1 MICNSVR
8 QLLSQTNYLDSNY
21 HHNPSSSAYI
31 LSHSR
36 KIMSGVNSQKARV
49 DVDEDVDDLDGA
61 LLPIIEPLNLHA
73 F

>member
-1 MICNSVR
+1 
-8 QLLSQTNYLDSNY
+8 
-21 HHNPSSSAYI
+21 
-31 LSHSR
+31 
-36 KIMSGVNSQKARV
+36 MSGVNSQKARV